1 MSTLPTK
8 PIPHYFSIYLDLLR
22 FSSAMIVVIYH
33 MKTNDIGPESILKF
47 IPARGHDFV
56 ILFFVLSGYVISATV
71 DRKKD
76 QTLKEYVLDRMARV
90 YSVAIPALLLSLL
103 LAFIFGQPMIELGK
117 VICNFF
123 FLGQVG
129 FEGIYPFFNVP
140 YWSLCYEVMYYIGF
154 GCYIFLTRYTR
165 VFCLLLF
172 ILVAGP
178 KVLLLMPCWLLGV
191 LIYHYRDKITLKFSY
206 ALVVA
211 ILVPFFIALF
221 CHLIR
226 FDNIT
231 VIFTRQILGEY
242 YERFGFS
249 NVFLEDYIRAIIIA
263 INLYAMRF
271 VVINWPKPLELFIT
285 KAASMSFTLY
295 LMHMPIL
302 LIIMNNIPR
311 EQRGLTVFIIT
322 AISILVLCYFI
333 SLITEARRL
342 QLRGIF
348 DVWLSFFKFGR
359 QYQIRTG
366 DLLDVDQAL

>member
-33 MKTNDIGPESILKF
+33 MKTHDIGPESILKF

-76 QTLKEYVLDRMARV
+76 QTLKEYALDRMARV

-154 GCYIFLTRYTR
+154 GCFIFLTGYMRI
-165 VFCLLLF
+165 FSLLF
-172 ILVAGP
+172 FILIAGP

-191 LIYHYRDKITLKFSY
+191 LIYHCRDKITLKFSH
-206 ALVVA
+206 ALIVA
-211 ILVPFFIALF
+211 TLVPILIALL
-221 CHLIR
+221 CHVISL
-226 FDNIT
+226 DNLT
-231 VIFTRQILGEY
+231 NSFTKQLFGEY
-242 YERFGFS
+242 YQRLGFS
-249 NVFLEDYIRAIIIA
+249 NGFLIDYARAIIIA

-271 VVINWPKPLELFIT
+271 VVINWPKPIEIFIT

-295 LMHMPIL
+295 LMHMPML
-302 LIIMNNIPR
+302 SIIRNSIPR
-311 EQRGLTVFIIT
+311 EERGLTIFIIT
-322 AISILVLCYFI
+322 AISIPILCYFI

-342 QLRGIF
+342 QLRGYF
-348 DVWLSFFKFGR
+348 EGWMSLFKIGR
-359 QYQIRTG
+359 RQQI
-366 DLLDVDQAL
+366 